1 MKLGT
6 QTGSLTNHI
15 LSRAVVGQ
23 PEPTVGMGATIL
35 CWTDR
40 HAATIVQI
48 FTRNGVLYLI
58 AKEDHAKRIDKNG
71 MSECQEYSYTPNH
84 DGSEHTF
91 RREQDGR
98 WQSVHF
104 NAKTKRYSKC
114 EGNGLRIGERN
125 EYHDF
130 SF

>member
-15 LSRAVVGQ
+15 YSRATVGQ
-23 PEPTVGMGATIL
+23 PTPEVGMGATIL

-40 HAATIVQI
+40 HAGTITKVEPIKTGFRVTVQ
-48 FTRNGVLYLI
+48 
-58 AKEDHAKRIDKNG
+58 EDKAKRIDKNG
-71 MSECQEYSYTPNH
+71 MSECQEYDYTRNENGPTI
-84 DGSEHTF
+84 TF
-91 RREQDGR
+91 AQRQDGG
-98 WQSVHF
+98 WQCVRF
-104 NAKTKRYSKC
+104 NEQTKRWNKV